1 MKHFYLLVSEKF
13 FSFNLPYN
21 EYGANYIQPLTFK
34 LLTFKL
40 GLSATL
46 REQY

>member
-21 EYGANYIQPLTFK
+21 EYGANNIQPLTFN
-34 LLTFKL
+34 LPYTEY
-40 GLSATL
+40 GANNI
-46 REQY
+46 